1 MKCVLKIDAKS
12 NKNTPVYNAQ
22 CKINILHNLI
32 GVAEDTL
39 GNALWRN
46 YTDKDD

>member
-1 MKCVLKIDAKS
+1 MKCVLKVDAKS
-12 NKNTPVYNAQ
+12 NKNTPVYNASQ
-22 CKINILHNLI
+22 SVNILHNLI

-46 YTDKDD
+46 YTDKR